1 MAMRRIGTS
10 GSDAMRTPTLIRQ
23 VGKVVPV
30 HFSWTWLSGLWLP
43 FANSYALTF
52 FVHLGVI
59 LRIRDISITAER
71 DR

>member
-1 MAMRRIGTS
+1 MRRIGTS
-10 GSDAMRTPTLIRQ
+10 GSDAMRTPTSVRQ

-30 HFSWTWLSGLWLP
+30 NFSRAWLTGLWLP

-52 FVHLGVI
+52 FIHLGVV
-59 LRIRDISITAER
+59 LRIRDISITAKR